1 MRDKGVADGS
11 RMERRELAETGKPR
25 RVHAR
30 VRDGKVQRALEGI
43 SLSRENLDVTNKRG
57 EC

>member
-1 MRDKGVADGS
+1 MADG
-11 RMERRELAETGKPR
+11 RQTERRELAETGKPR

-43 SLSRENLDVTNKRG
+43 SVSRENLHVTGKQG
-57 EC
+57 ER